1 MVWTIK
7 KKAQA
12 TLEFTVA
19 FVIMAVLLFSLLN
32 IWMKFAKK
40 IVKDERDYY
49 RSRVES
55 GAVNIGLG
63 DPISSCPGG
72 QGGGG

>member
-1 MVWTIK
+1 MAGTIK

-32 IWMKFAKK
+32 IWMKWTKK

-49 RSRVES
+49 RGRVDRGS
-55 GAVNIGLG
+55 VNIGLG
-63 DPISSCPGG
+63 DLPSSCPG
-72 QGGGG
+72 QGEI